1 MCKTGEG
8 KNVWPSC
15 KLTRK
20 KIPSTQSMKN
30 IRNARES
37 TGHEKAWMSRASRFL
52 APHTFSLPM
61 LHTLSFLTIS
71 RSPRFLEPHFFRALK
86 LSREERLLLRAGI
99 MQNFC
104 YFSTKND
111 VAYLAM

>member
-1 MCKTGEG
+1 MGKTGEG

-52 APHTFSLPM
+52 APHTFSL
-61 LHTLSFLTIS
+61 HTLFFLTIS
-71 RSPRFLEPHFFRALK
+71 RTPRFLEPHFFPRLEA
-86 LSREERLLLRAGI
+86 LSRGTTVAQGWNHAKFLLF
-99 MQNFC
+99 QHQE
-104 YFSTKND
+104 
-111 VAYLAM
+111 

>member
-1 MCKTGEG
+1 MGKTGEG

-71 RSPRFLEPHFFRALK
+71 QHPAFSRAPFFSRLEAL
-86 LSREERLLLRAGI
+86 
-99 MQNFC
+99 
-104 YFSTKND
+104 
-111 VAYLAM
+111 